1 MRSSPNAALASRL
14 ALTIAAESSPAEL
27 TTRMPRP
34 PPPADAFTST
44 GKPILSAAF
53 ASVASSCASP

>member
-14 ALTIAAESSPAEL
+14 ALTIAGPSSAAER
-27 TTRMPRP
+27 TMRMPRP
-34 PPPADAFTST
+34 PPPAEAFTSI

-53 ASVASSCASP
+53 ASVASSWASP